1 MALQINAKE
10 LNIASRNLDS
20 MPPKSYDSKSRDD
33 NELQKMPQISSNS
46 DSNTRNDDKD
56 LEKNSKDDV
65 VLIETTEQESTQAD
79 VGDGSSRHESENDE
93 AIEGKF

>member
-1 MALQINAKE
+1 
-10 LNIASRNLDS
+10 
-20 MPPKSYDSKSRDD
+20 
-33 NELQKMPQISSNS
+33 MPQISSNS
-46 DSNTRNDDKD
+46 ESNTRNDDKD